1 MHVFLNFNANKFLI
15 KTQFYDKASYI
26 YINLS
31 LWYISIKKLSK
42 EIFLKIFPQRD
53 YIIISKTVFVQ
64 DNNNIIVPLLGTHK

>member
-1 MHVFLNFNANKFLI
+1 MI
-15 KTQFYDKASYI
+15 KLLI

-64 DNNNIIVPLLGTHK
+64 DNNNIIVPLLGTHKYFFPHKIRLTELFYS